1 MPELRLKHKY
11 STDVVSALRSE
22 FGYSSPMAVPRVMA
36 VKLNMGIGKTVLQKQ
51 QDAARGKKPDK
62 GSGKSQ
68 GGGKKGAVNQRVVD
82 SSVQELAAIAGQK
95 PVVALAKR
103 PIAGFNLREGV
114 PVGCTVTLRGVR
126 MWEFIDRLI
135 SISLPRV
142 RDFQGVSPKLDGRG
156 NYTLGIQEHTIFPEI
171 DYTKVD
177 VVKGLNIT
185 FITTARTDREGF
197 ALLKLLGMP
206 FRA

>member
-1 MPELRLKHKY
+1 MSALRFKNKY
-11 STDVVSALRSE
+11 DTDVVPALRSE
-22 FGYSSPMAVPRVMA
+22 FAYSSPMAVPRVVA

-51 QDAARGKKPDK
+51 QDSARGKRPDK
-62 GSGKSQ
+62 AAGKQ
-68 GGGKKGAVNQRVVD
+68 GGGRKGAVNQRVVD

-95 PVVALAKR
+95 PVVARAKR
-103 PIAGFNLREGV
+103 PIAGFNLREGM
-114 PVGCTVTLRGVR
+114 PVGCTVTLRGER

-171 DYTKVD
+171 DYTKVE

-197 ALLKLLGMP
+197 ELLKLLGMP
-206 FRA
+206 FRS

>member
-1 MPELRLKHKY
+1 MSALRFKDKY
-11 STDVVSALRSE
+11 DTDVVPALRNE
-22 FGYSSPMAVPRVMA
+22 FGYSSPMAVPRVVA
-36 VKLNMGIGKTVLQKQ
+36 VKLNMGIGKAVLQKQ
-51 QDAARGKKPDK
+51 QDSAKGKRPAQAAGR
-62 GSGKSQ
+62 Q
-68 GGGKKGAVNQRVVD
+68 GGGKKTAVNQRVVD

-103 PIAGFNLREGV
+103 PIAGFNLRAGM
-114 PVGCTVTLRGVR
+114 PVGCTVTLRGER

-171 DYTKVD
+171 DYTKVE
-177 VVKGLNIT
+177 VVKGLNVT

-197 ALLKLLGMP
+197 ELLKLLGMP
-206 FRA
+206 FRS

>member
-1 MPELRLKHKY
+1 MAVLRFKDKY
-11 STDVVSALRSE
+11 DSDVVPALRNE
-22 FGYSSPMAVPRVMA
+22 FGYSSPMAVPRVVA

-51 QDAARGKKPDK
+51 QDSAKGKRLGK
-62 GSGKSQ
+62 GSGKQ
-68 GGGKKGAVNQRVVD
+68 GSGKKTAVNQRVVD

-103 PIAGFNLREGV
+103 PIAGFNLREGM
-114 PVGCTVTLRGVR
+114 PVGCTVTLRGER

-171 DYTKVD
+171 DYTKVE
-177 VVKGLNIT
+177 VVKGLNVT

-206 FRA
+206 FRS

>member
-1 MPELRLKHKY
+1 MSALRFKNKY
-11 STDVVSALRSE
+11 DTDVVPALRNE

-51 QDAARGKKPDK
+51 QDSGKGKRPDK
-62 GSGKSQ
+62 TAGKQ
-68 GGGKKGAVNQRVVD
+68 RGGKKGAVNQRVVD

-103 PIAGFNLREGV
+103 PIAGFNLREGM
-114 PVGCTVTLRGVR
+114 PVGCTVTLRGER

-171 DYTKVD
+171 DYTKVE
-177 VVKGLNIT
+177 VVKGLNVT

-197 ALLKLLGMP
+197 ELLKLLGMP
-206 FRA
+206 FRS